1 MLFTLI
7 PGLLAALTLAA
18 PNDTTI
24 TVQHGQRLAI
34 SLHSGSITVRTWAR
48 SAVRV
53 QRTDDDG
60 PIQISNDGRV
70 INVSAD
76 GRHGPEDAELEITV
90 PAWLELNLNGVNT
103 DMVVTGSQGPL
114 RVETVQGDV
123 TVDGGRGQV
132 SVSSVEGSV
141 TLSNAQG
148 HIEAT
153 SVNDDLTVSRIT
165 GSLHAESVNGDV
177 SLDQISSSDVDATSV
192 NGDIDFSGALAARGL
207 YRFSTHNGDI
217 TLDLPAST
225 SATFYLSTF
234 QGGFDSDFPVSLTGT
249 RPGKRY
255 TVTLGNGAA
264 RVEAESFMGD
274 INLRRNSGATN
285 R

>member
-18 PNDTTI
+18 PNDTTV
-24 TVQHGQRLAI
+24 TVQRGQRLSV
-34 SLHSGSITVRTWAR
+34 SLHSGSITVHTWTR
-48 SAVRV
+48 GAVRV
-53 QRTDDDG
+53 QRTDGDG
-60 PIQISNDGRV
+60 RIQLSNDGPV
-70 INVSAD
+70 INVGAG
-76 GRHGPEDAELEITV
+76 GRYGPEDAELEITV
-90 PAWLELNLNGVNT
+90 PAWLEVNLNGVDT
-103 DMVVTGSQGPL
+103 DMMVKGSEGPL

-148 HIEAT
+148 HIEAN
-153 SVNDDLTVSRIT
+153 SVNDDLTVTRVT

-177 SLDQISSSDVDATSV
+177 TLDQISSTDVDVTSV

-207 YRFSTHNGDI
+207 YQFSTHNGDI
-217 TLDLPAST
+217 TLELPGST
-225 SATFYLSTF
+225 AATFYLSTF
-234 QGGFDSDFPVSLTGT
+234 QGDFDSDFPVSLTGT
-249 RPGKRY
+249 QRGKRY
-255 TVTLGNGAA
+255 TVTLGSGAA

-274 INLRRNSGATN
+274 INLRRSSGAPT